1 MTLSGIVV
9 VTGTG
14 TGVGKTVVTAAMA
27 ALAHEAGRRVA
38 VVKPGQ
44 TGVAV
49 DEPGDADDV
58 RRLTGIGDVQEL
70 VRYPDPLAP
79 ATAAR
84 LAGLPPLDL
93 EATAARLAMLAAHRD
108 LVLVEGAGGLLVR
121 YDERGRG
128 MAELAAALDAPMVVV
143 ADPRLGTLNH
153 TALTLEAMAHR
164 GLELADVVLGSWP
177 EAPDLAARSNL
188 ADLQDLAG
196 RPLGG
201 ALAAGAGSAAPAG
214 FLALARAGL
223 SPAWGG
229 SFDAADF
236 TRRHSPLG
244 SAPSRP
250 DGSRTS

>member
-1 MTLSGIVV
+1 MNTDELIRRL
-9 VTGTG
+9 
-14 TGVGKTVVTAAMA
+14 AADA
-27 ALAHEAGRRVA
+27 APAPRHAF
-38 VVKPGQ
+38 
-44 TGVAV
+44 
-49 DEPGDADDV
+49 V
-58 RRLTGIGDVQEL
+58 RRHGRG
-70 VRYPDPLAP
+70 
-79 ATAAR
+79 
-84 LAGLPPLDL
+84 
-93 EATAARLAMLAAHRD
+93 ML
-108 LVLVEGAGGLLVR
+108 LGAGGLLVR